1 MNRDGRRV
9 VFRLLIVLLGT
20 IWLAQAIPDAAAQ
33 NPFTGG
39 ASPGE
44 SGGALL
50 PRTLFTWVARQQAG
64 LNDSIS
70 REIRSIADGGSWSA
84 LATVLGLSF
93 LFGVL
98 HAVGPGHGK
107 FVISSYLVSRR
118 ATIAR
123 GIVMGGL
130 ISLVQGIV
138 AILLVALL
146 GLVLGLAQFDV
157 LDHAAIVETISYGL
171 ILLIGGHLLYRA
183 VRGEGHDHAH
193 VPIAEMAGEAG
204 SPGQHDHHEHG
215 HAHGHDHTHRRTR
228 ADRSPVRLV
237 LAAGLVP
244 CASAIIVM
252 LFALANHAFLIGA
265 EAAIAMSLGMGVT
278 VAGIGVLSVVA
289 RRLMV
294 HLAGRTTDHGE
305 RVERGLGLAGSALLV
320 LFSALLLSG
329 ALVRL

>member
-1 MNRDGRRV
+1 MSMAQP
-9 VFRLLIVLLGT
+9 RLRQSSCVLMAMLVLLSV
-20 IWLAQAIPDAAAQ
+20 AYAIPEAVAQ
-33 NPFTGG
+33 DPFSGRGGG
-39 ASPGE
+39 ADTV
-44 SGGALL
+44 GGPILL
-50 PRTLFTWVARQQAG
+50 PGLFTWVARQQAG
-64 LNDSIS
+64 LNDTIS
-70 REIRSIADGGSWSA
+70 RQIRLIADGGSWSN
-84 LATVLGLSF
+84 LITVLGLSF

-118 ATIAR
+118 ATIKR

-138 AILLVALL
+138 AILLVAIL
-146 GLVLGLAQFDV
+146 GLILGLAQFDV
-157 LDHAAIVETISYGL
+157 LDHAAIVETISYAL
-171 ILLIGGHLLYRA
+171 ILLIGANLLYRA
-183 VRGEGHDHAH
+183 VRGDGHDHAH
-193 VPIAEMAGEAG
+193 LPPLGTT
-204 SPGQHDHHEHG
+204 GQGGLHTDHDHG
-215 HAHGHDHTHRRTR
+215 HAHEHKS
-228 ADRSPVRLV
+228 ADRSPLRLV

-278 VAGIGVLSVVA
+278 VAGIGVLSVAA

-294 HLAGRTTDHGE
+294 HLAGRATQHDGLM
-305 RVERGLGLAGSALLV
+305 ERGLGIAGSALLV